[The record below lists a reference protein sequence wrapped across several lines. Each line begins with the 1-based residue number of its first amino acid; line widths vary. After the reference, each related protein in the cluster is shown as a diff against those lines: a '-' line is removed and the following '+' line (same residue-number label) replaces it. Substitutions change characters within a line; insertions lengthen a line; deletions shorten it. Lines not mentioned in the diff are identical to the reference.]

1 MGLLFSV
8 SLSVGCGGGDDEEDY
23 RYERADIE
31 TAVFGTWRGSWEP
44 VDGSEATAFELE
56 IRASDGDLGS
66 MCGNRTLAG
75 LRPQCVATSSMAVS
89 GTVSLM
95 DGSEPV
101 DLDGGITVPGLD
113 LSEVWVSLTRDGA
126 PFGVVADWSS
136 TEGGWS
142 FCRAD
147 DGNGGII
154 AGCTLTERVP

>member
-44 VDGSEATAFELE
+44 VDGSESTAFELE

-66 MCGNRTLAG
+66 MCGNRTLGG
-75 LRPQCVATSSMAVS
+75 LRPQCVATSSIAVS
-89 GTVSLM
+89 GTVSLR

-101 DLDGGITVPGLD
+101 ELDGGITVPGLT

-126 PFGVVADWSS
+126 PFGVVADW
-136 TEGGWS
+136 TEAEGWS